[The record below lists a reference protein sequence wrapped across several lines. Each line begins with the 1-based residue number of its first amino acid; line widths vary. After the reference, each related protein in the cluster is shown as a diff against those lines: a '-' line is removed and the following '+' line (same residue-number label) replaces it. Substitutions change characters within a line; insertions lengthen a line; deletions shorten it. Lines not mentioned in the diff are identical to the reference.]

1 MWRKEI
7 YTLLAGMSLWTI
19 LWIFFKKLKTTT
31 TKPDDPSIFL
41 TGVYPKEMK
50 ALCQGGMCILMF
62 ITALFKHIQEMQSV
76 STSGRG
82 DNQRTCTYSYRERI
96 SSKDLWCKMID
107 NCS

>member
-1 MWRKEI
+1 M
-7 YTLLAGMSLWTI
+7 
-19 LWIFFKKLKTTT
+19 FFKKLKTT

-41 TGVYPKEMK
+41 TGMYPKEMK
-50 ALCQGGMCILMF
+50 ALRQGGICILMF

-96 SSKDLWCKMID
+96 SSKDL
-107 NCS
+107 